1 MTIINENTIVVF
13 TYDELKNILENTNTY
28 TYIYLGAN
36 ITLTNGIK
44 ISSTKKDL
52 IIDGTYN
59 NVTYT
64 FEDKKSSSATD
75 TIYVAPK

>member
-1 MTIINENTIVVF
+1 MTIINENTIVGF

-44 ISSTKKDL
+44 IHLLKRTLSSMGLT
-52 IIDGTYN
+52 T
-59 NVTYT
+59 T
-64 FEDKKSSSATD
+64 
-75 TIYVAPK
+75 